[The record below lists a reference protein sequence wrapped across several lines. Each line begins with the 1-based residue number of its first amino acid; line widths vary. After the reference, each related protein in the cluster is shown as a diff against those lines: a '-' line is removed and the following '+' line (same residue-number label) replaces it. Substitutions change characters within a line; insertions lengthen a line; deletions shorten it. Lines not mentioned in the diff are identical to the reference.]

1 MLLPNVIGW
10 DFCLKN
16 KTKGQ
21 TSKQTNKNP
30 ADLFGFKTQI
40 LEGRPLLA
48 EREDMVL
55 GTEEIPGD

>member
-1 MLLPNVIGW
+1 MGFL
-10 DFCLKN
+10 FKKQN
-16 KTKGQ
+16 KRTN
-21 TSKQTNKNP
+21 KQTNKNP

-40 LEGRPLLA
+40 LEGRRLLA